1 MILFRYRWFRISN
14 LTKYRIRSVLFIA
27 LLWTFVDWITIL
39 LRNQELSSNVQR
51 EHSLWMRELL
61 MFILSVIMSYLF
73 VYRLKRLLRNYPLW
87 LNFILKSVIL
97 LGSALI
103 ISFIIQF
110 ASFTLVSGNP
120 PVVALDKILAYAL
133 HKSWL
138 LQKIVYW
145 IVIFFVTQLFL
156 LINERYSPGVFLDI
170 FLGRYTQPKIEKRII
185 MFMDL
190 KDSTPIA
197 EKLGH
202 QLYFKFIRDFIYQVS
217 AAIIEYEGRIY
228 QYVGD
233 EAVSSWLFDKKNTRK
248 CMDAVILAR
257 RNIQK
262 MSEHFRR
269 EYGIVPEFRVGIHL
283 GDVTVGEI
291 GVVKKDLAM
300 TGDTMNTT
308 ARIRSATNE
317 LNHNF
322 IVSKQF
328 MENIDLEEW
337 QTENLGPVELKGKGS
352 EVELF
357 SLKI

>member
-1 MILFRYRWFRISN
+1 MG
-14 LTKYRIRSVLFIA
+14 
-27 LLWTFVDWITIL
+27 
-39 LRNQELSSNVQR
+39 
-51 EHSLWMRELL
+51 
-61 MFILSVIMSYLF
+61 YLF
-73 VYRLKRLLRNYPLW
+73 VYRFKKLLRHYPLW
-87 LNFILKSVIL
+87 LNFVLKSTIL

-103 ISFIIQF
+103 ISFLVEF
-110 ASFTLVSGNP
+110 VRSTLVFREP
-120 PVVALDKILAYAL
+120 PGLALHKILVYAL
-133 HKSWL
+133 HKDWL
-138 LQKIVYW
+138 EQKVLYW
-145 IVIFFVTQLFL
+145 IVIFFITQLFL

-170 FLGRYTQPKIEKRII
+170 FLGKYITPKIEKRII
-185 MFMDL
+185 LFMDL

-202 QLYFKFIRDFIYQVS
+202 HLYFEFIRDFIYQVS
-217 AAIIEYEGRIY
+217 SAIIEFEGRIY

-257 RNIQK
+257 KNIQK
-262 MSEHFRR
+262 MSGHFRR
-269 EYGIVPEFRVGIHL
+269 KYGIVPEFRVGIHL
-283 GDVTVGEI
+283 GTVTVGEI
-291 GVVKKDLAM
+291 GVIKKDLAM

-322 IVSKQF
+322 IVSKEF
-328 MENIDLEEW
+328 IENIDLEEW
-337 QTENLGPVELKGKGS
+337 QSENLGPVELKGNGS

>member
-1 MILFRYRWFRISN
+1 MKLFRYRWFRISN
-14 LTKYRIRSVLFIA
+14 ITKYRIKSVLFIA
-27 LLWTFVDWITIL
+27 FFWTLIDWVTVL
-39 LRNQELSSNVQR
+39 LRNVEIEKVDR
-51 EHSLWMRELL
+51 EHSLWMREIL
-61 MFILSVIMSYLF
+61 MFLLSLIMGYLF
-73 VYRLKRLLRNYPLW
+73 VIKLKKLLRDYPLW
-87 LNFILKSVIL
+87 LSFVLKSAIL

-103 ISFIIQF
+103 ISFLIQF
-110 ASFTLVSGNP
+110 VSFTLVSGQA
-120 PVVALDKILAYAL
+120 PVEAINNILDYAL
-133 HKSWL
+133 HKNWL
-138 LQKIVYW
+138 LQKVVYW
-145 IVIFFVTQLFL
+145 ICIFFITQLFL
-156 LINERYSPGVFLDI
+156 LINERYSPGVFMDI
-170 FLGRYTQPKIEKRII
+170 FLGKYTQPKIEKRII

-233 EAVSSWLFDKKNTRK
+233 EAVSSWLFDKRNTRK

-257 RNIQK
+257 RNLQK
-262 MSEHFRR
+262 KSEHFRR
-269 EYGIVPEFRVGIHL
+269 EYGLVPEFRVGIHL

-291 GVVKKDLAM
+291 GVIKKDLAM

-308 ARIRSATNE
+308 ARIRSATND

-337 QTENLGPVELKGKGS
+337 QTENLGPVELKGKGN
-352 EVELF
+352 EIELF

>member
-1 MILFRYRWFRISN
+1 M
-14 LTKYRIRSVLFIA
+14 FIA
-27 LLWTFVDWITIL
+27 FLWTFVDWVTVL
-39 LRNQELSSNVQR
+39 LSNQETSAHLR
-51 EHSLWMRELL
+51 ERSLWMRELL
-61 MFILSVIMSYLF
+61 MFVLSIIMSYLF
-73 VYRLKRLLRNYPLW
+73 VYRLRKLLRHYPLW
-87 LNFILKSVIL
+87 LNFILKSLIL

-103 ISFIIQF
+103 ISFVIQF
-110 ASFTLVSGNP
+110 VSFTLVSGNSP
-120 PVVALDKILAYAL
+120 TVALNKILDYAL

-138 LQKIVYW
+138 LQKIIYW
-145 IVIFFVTQLFL
+145 ITIFFVTQLFL
-156 LINERYSPGVFLDI
+156 LINERYSPGVFMDI
-170 FLGRYTQPKIEKRII
+170 FLGRYSQPKIETRII

-202 QLYFKFIRDFIYQVS
+202 QLYFKFIRDFIYQIS
-217 AAIIEYEGRIY
+217 SAIIEYEGRIY

-248 CMDAVILAR
+248 CMDSVILAR

-291 GVVKKDLAM
+291 GVVKKDIAM

-337 QTENLGPVELKGKGS
+337 QTENLGPIELKGKGS
-352 EVELF
+352 EIELF